1 MARNKK
7 VTQPSK
13 AMSHKPKI
21 ISGELYHMNKKIE
34 NLIDELIEECNKQ
47 DVPVLL
53 SVKGDEIIINA
64 ASGNAI
70 ELAKMHIKNE
80 IDLLEQ
86 LDLDDAGDLKNLVL
100 CSSIKNLFDIDSKEG
115 FGEVMTQILK
125 GEFE

>member
-1 MARNKK
+1 MNARRNKK

-53 SVKGDEIIINA
+53 SVKG
-64 ASGNAI
+64 
-70 ELAKMHIKNE
+70 
-80 IDLLEQ
+80 
-86 LDLDDAGDLKNLVL
+86 
-100 CSSIKNLFDIDSKEG
+100 
-115 FGEVMTQILK
+115 
-125 GEFE
+125 EFQ

>member
-1 MARNKK
+1 
-7 VTQPSK
+7 
-13 AMSHKPKI
+13 MSHKPKI

>member
-1 MARNKK
+1 
-7 VTQPSK
+7 
-13 AMSHKPKI
+13 MSHKPKI

-34 NLIDELIEECNKQ
+34 NLIDELIEECDKQ

-53 SVKGDEIIINA
+53 SVKGDGIIINA

-100 CSSIKNLFDIDSKEG
+100 YSSIKKLFDIASKEG